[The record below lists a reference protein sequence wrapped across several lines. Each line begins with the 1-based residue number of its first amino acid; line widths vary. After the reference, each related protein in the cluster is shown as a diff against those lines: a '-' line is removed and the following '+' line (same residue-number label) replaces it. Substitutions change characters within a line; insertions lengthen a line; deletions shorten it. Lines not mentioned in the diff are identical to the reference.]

1 MSDHHSI
8 DVLRQAIRQLVSKFY
23 KKMRRILVTLHAVK
37 QTNIYAFRSLLHQEI
52 PASQN
57 VYLSQRQEKKQKK
70 P

>member
-8 DVLRQAIRQLVSKFY
+8 NVLRQAIRQLVSNTGY
-23 KKMRRILVTLHAVK
+23 TSCN

-57 VYLSQRQEKKQKK
+57 VYLSQRQEKKQKN